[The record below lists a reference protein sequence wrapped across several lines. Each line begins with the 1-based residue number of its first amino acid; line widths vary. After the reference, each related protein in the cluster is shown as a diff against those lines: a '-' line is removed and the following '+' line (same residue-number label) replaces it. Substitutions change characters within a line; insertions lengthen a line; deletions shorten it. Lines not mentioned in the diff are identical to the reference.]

1 MTLRQ
6 FWKSLGAEQMSAWFA
21 ANKTCSD
28 EPRRSCFCSKLA
40 QFKSMN
46 QEWIYETS
54 LNFCKHIGT
63 QSGWVWVGVSC
74 AGAPEGSS
82 AGAGQSQATDVVR
95 CLWLTVKYEMFA
107 EFSFCFCCV
116 CHTWQHSEMW
126 RTFISTFLWLSFH
139 HFDRKARRQPLLTHP
154 ERAVRRRKTLPGI
167 PCQLSVTRSVVT
179 WCVYDLGSQHKPCRR

>member
-28 EPRRSCFCSKLA
+28 EPRRTCSCFCSKLV

-46 QEWIYETS
+46 QEKIYETS

-74 AGAPEGSS
+74 AGASEGSS
-82 AGAGQSQATDVVR
+82 AGAGQSQATDVVER
-95 CLWLTVKYEMFA
+95 LWLTVKYEMFA
-107 EFSFCFCCV
+107 EFSCFLLYAFAVFVTLGTVKCEEHSFPHFFDSASITLTGRPDVSPCWPTLSAQCAGGKLCRAFLVSFQWQGQWWRDV
-116 CHTWQHSEMW
+116 CM
-126 RTFISTFLWLSFH
+126 I
-139 HFDRKARRQPLLTHP
+139 
-154 ERAVRRRKTLPGI
+154 
-167 PCQLSVTRSVVT
+167 
-179 WCVYDLGSQHKPCRR
+179 